1 MTCCHNFK
9 FIYQRFYIM
18 KKTIL
23 ALTTLASLSMASSVM
38 ATDSAGQG
46 SITFKGTV
54 LTAACGISPE
64 SADQSIDFGQLSSV
78 HLSNGGTSVA
88 KDVNI
93 KLVNCILDDA
103 GSTNNMV
110 KVAFTGKTVVA
121 GELATAGSSAGAVIL
136 MTNQGNAVTFDG
148 VAGAEQKFGAGENT
162 LRYTAVVKKAAAAT
176 AVTEGQFSAVTN
188 FTMSYN

>member
-1 MTCCHNFK
+1 
-9 FIYQRFYIM
+9 M

-23 ALTTLASLSMASSVM
+23 ALTTLASLSMASSAM

-46 SITFKGTV
+46 SISFKGTV
-54 LTAACGISPE
+54 ITAACGISPE

-78 HLSNGGTSVA
+78 HLNSGNPSVA

-93 KLVNCILDDA
+93 KLVNCVLASA
-103 GSTNNMV
+103 GAGASTVNNMV
-110 KVAFTGKTVVA
+110 KVAFTGKTGANVQELSLA
-121 GELATAGSSAGAVIL
+121 GTGAVIL
-136 MTNQGNAVTFDG
+136 MKNQGNEVTFDG
-148 VAGAEQKFGAGENT
+148 VAGAGQKFGAGDNT
-162 LRYTAVVKKAAAAT
+162 LRYTAVVKQSGTT